1 MKAPFEVTIPLRA
14 RTSQNVRFDHHMA
27 KARRVKKERGDAMMA
42 TARLPALVEPALLVT
57 LTYVGPR
64 ELDFVNLCAS
74 LKAVQDGVASR
85 LKVDDASPLVK
96 WAFAQERGEYA
107 VKVEVTTMDADGAL
121 RARIDALEAT
131 AADLGRRVDAAM
143 KGET

>member
-14 RTSQNVRFDHHMA
+14 RTSQNARFDHYMA
-27 KARRVKKERGDAMMA
+27 KAKRVKKERGDAMMA

-57 LTYVGPR
+57 LTHVGPR
-64 ELDFVNLCAS
+64 ELDAVNLLGA

-96 WAFAQERGEYA
+96 WEFFQERGEYA
-107 VKVEVTTMDADGAL
+107 VKVKVTPLDGPL
-121 RARIDALEAT
+121 RARLDALEAT
-131 AADLGRRVDAAM
+131 AAELERRVDAAM

>member
-14 RTSQNVRFDHHMA
+14 RTSQNARFGNRFEA
-27 KARRVKKERGDAMMA
+27 ARRTKTERGAAMAA
-42 TARLPALVEPALLVT
+42 TAKLPALVEPTLLVT
-57 LTYVGPR
+57 LTRVGPR

-96 WAFAQERGEYA
+96 WEFLQERGEYA
-107 VKVEVTTMDADGAL
+107 VKVKVTPLDGPL
-121 RARIDALEAT
+121 RARLDALEAT
-131 AADLGRRVDAAM
+131 AAELERRVDAAM